1 MFLQNKAMKPLILM
15 LLQILSF
22 NVMLLCAYLTKQ
34 PLWHCTAAFYAVI
47 QRTVLTLP
55 VLDYCVL
62 FYS

>member
-1 MFLQNKAMKPLILM
+1 MQNKALKNLILM

-22 NVMLLCAYLTKQ
+22 NVMLLCAYLIKE

-55 VLDYCVL
+55 VLVDCVL